1 MTGCFH
7 VWMWCGVLTF
17 PLLIDPTGHEDK
29 CNILLFHPLAS
40 SLLTSA
46 ACDGTVLIWDLEK
59 KAVKITLDP
68 HPEPVSGVC
77 VCVCACVRACMHVCA
92 YVHIMFVVM
101 RNPFTA
107 CGSCLQWPGVMM
119 ASCWPLFVKTRR
131 FASIIRVNLHP
142 QPM

>member
-77 VCVCACVRACMHVCA
+77 VCVRACVCACVCICTYYVCCDEKSLYRLWQLFAMAWSHDGKLLATVCKDQKIRIYNPRESTSPTHV
-92 YVHIMFVVM
+92 
-101 RNPFTA
+101 
-107 CGSCLQWPGVMM
+107 S
-119 ASCWPLFVKTRR
+119 
-131 FASIIRVNLHP
+131 
-142 QPM
+142 